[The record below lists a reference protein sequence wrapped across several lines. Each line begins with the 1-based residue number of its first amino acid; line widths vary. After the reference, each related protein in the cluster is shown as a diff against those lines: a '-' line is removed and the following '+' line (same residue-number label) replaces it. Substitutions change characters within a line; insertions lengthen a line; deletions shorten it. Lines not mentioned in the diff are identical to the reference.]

1 MIEAHRWGGLSE
13 ETRAEL
19 ADREQWREERRALCV
34 QELRER
40 HTRLELERR
49 EREIRLIHSAW
60 RERILIAM
68 SVVCLLGAVG
78 LPLAG

>member
-1 MIEAHRWGGLSE
+1 MIEAWGRLSE
-13 ETRAEL
+13 ETRVEL
-19 ADREQWREERRALCV
+19 ADREQRREERRALCV

-40 HTRLELERR
+40 HTRLELEKR

-68 SVVCLLGAVG
+68 SVVCFLGAIG